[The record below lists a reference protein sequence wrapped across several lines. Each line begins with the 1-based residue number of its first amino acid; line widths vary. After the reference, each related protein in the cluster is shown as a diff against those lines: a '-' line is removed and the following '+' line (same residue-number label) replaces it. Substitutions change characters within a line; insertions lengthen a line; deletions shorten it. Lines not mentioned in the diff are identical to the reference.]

1 MKISNLIQLL
11 VSVMSQR
18 SKSFSVDL
26 LEFLIKIRH
35 LKNLKKSANKCL
47 KNKKIN
53 QYDDEK
59 KRLIKA

>member
-26 LEFLIKIRH
+26 LECLIKIRH